1 MRIKLYRE
9 DLSDDKLILLKK
21 MIEKNKVNKF
31 KIFFKIV
38 IENIQQHE
46 FTRVKELR

>member
-31 KIFFKIV
+31 KIFFNIV

-46 FTRVKELR
+46 FTRIKELR